1 MKLRYAPLIALTAIA
16 ILISGCEK
24 PTTAVKSETVASVGD
39 EKITQAELDAAL
51 ARLGELSEAQ
61 TAEATGK
68 LLQALIDQRLIAQ
81 AAQKAGLDKEPVVE
95 IAMAN
100 ASRQVLAEAY
110 AERNF
115 KDVAKPSDT
124 EIAEYFEQHP
134 ELFSQRRIYR
144 IQELDLQVEASR
156 MADVEAKLKTSHSL
170 GDFVN
175 WVKEQGIEG
184 KTAVAVKPAEQ
195 IPAALLARLSQMK
208 DGQVAVLPGRPGH
221 VVIQQLQESQ
231 LQPVTLEQARNAIE
245 RALTTQKRK
254 ELMEA
259 DLKKLREAAKIEY
272 ATGYAPAAEAKVE
285 AAEPKVE
292 AAETQV
298 EEESVDKKEEAN
310 GEKAEQ
316 KPAE

>member
-1 MKLRYAPLIALTAIA
+1 M
-16 ILISGCEK
+16 
-24 PTTAVKSETVASVGD
+24 VASVGD
-39 EKITQAELDAAL
+39 DKISEAELNLAL

-61 TAEATGK
+61 TAEARGK
-68 LLQALIDQRLIAQ
+68 LLQALVDQRLIAQ
-81 AAQKAGLDKEPVVE
+81 AAQKAGLDKDPVVE

-144 IQELDLQVEASR
+144 IQELDLQVDASR
-156 MADVEAKLKTSHSL
+156 MADVEAKLKSSHSL
-170 GDFVN
+170 GDFVS

-195 IPAALLARLSQMK
+195 IPAPLLARLSQMK

-231 LQPVTLEQARNAIE
+231 LQPVSLEQARSAIE
-245 RALTTQKRK
+245 RALMTQKRK
-254 ELMEA
+254 DLMEA
-259 DLKKLREAAKIEY
+259 DLKKLREAAKVEY
-272 ATGYAPAAEAKVE
+272 ATGYAPATEAKVD
-285 AAEPKVE
+285 A
-292 AAETQV
+292 
-298 EEESVDKKEEAN
+298 
-310 GEKAEQ
+310 EKAVNEKTEE
-316 KPAE
+316 KPAN